1 MQKSSFLSQE
11 DPFFSSLN
19 SFCSSSCPVTVLD
32 PNAPGHSWVD
42 TIKNYT
48 FQTHTFSFSPS
59 LPFSLSLFLSP
70 SLFHSSTL
78 CVLCAC
84 MSICTWSCAS
94 LCTYP
99 WRPMINIEYFSFL
112 LSILFFEI
120 GLPLILEFT
129 ICLDW
134 LAKCLWG
141 STCLLS
147 SSGIKNTH
155 HHVFPG
161 FICLL

>member
-1 MQKSSFLSQE
+1 MNSEFLVKPEKKYNLVKVSIQYIKNTLQQDILMQKSSFLSQE
-11 DPFFSSLN
+11 DPLFSSLN

-84 MSICTWSCAS
+84 MSICT
-94 LCTYP
+94 
-99 WRPMINIEYFSFL
+99 
-112 LSILFFEI
+112 
-120 GLPLILEFT
+120 
-129 ICLDW
+129 
-134 LAKCLWG
+134 
-141 STCLLS
+141 
-147 SSGIKNTH
+147 
-155 HHVFPG
+155 
-161 FICLL
+161 